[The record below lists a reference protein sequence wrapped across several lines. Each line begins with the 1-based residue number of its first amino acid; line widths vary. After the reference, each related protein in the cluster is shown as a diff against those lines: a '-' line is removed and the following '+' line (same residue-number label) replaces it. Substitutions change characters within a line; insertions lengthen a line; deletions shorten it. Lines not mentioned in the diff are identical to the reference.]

1 MEPGRRPGGVTRLEG
16 RPRPEGRVRD
26 VPAMPSEPVDPDR
39 PVDPDQPAGPDLPA
53 TSYAV
58 LGLLSFGEELSGYDL
73 KMWADWT
80 IRFFYW
86 SPSFSQIY
94 SHLKRLESLGYVRS
108 RTVESASA
116 RDRRL
121 YSITEAGLAV
131 MRRWAATA
139 PLDPPGAEA
148 LAAAAC
154 LARPPR
160 RRGPARTAADRAPRP
175 RAAARGQR
183 GGAPAGRGPR
193 RVGVSEAALRWA
205 HRYYEA
211 EAALAEALLA
221 DLGTSPTA
229 RSTRPAT
236 WRVRKPPGEVRRV
249 GSSGRPAPRV
259 LAASAGRPSSTCP
272 PPFSRWLFLIGIV
285 SLLPS
290 ACLVKTRGTEVRPAR
305 RPPAAPPP
313 RRWPA
318 GRRDGTGRDGRV
330 AAVPRPG
337 AGRAVTPAGCTGPPS
352 AGWPE

>member
-1 MEPGRRPGGVTRLEG
+1 
-16 RPRPEGRVRD
+16 
-26 VPAMPSEPVDPDR
+26 MPSEPVDPDR

-139 PLDPPGAEA
+139 PLDPPVLKHSLLLRVWLGHLADAARLEQLLTEHLDHVRQLAANAEA
-148 LAAAAC
+148 
-154 LARPPR
+154 R
-160 RRGPARTAADRAPRP
+160 RQG
-175 RAAARGQR
+175 AARG
-183 GGAPAGRGPR
+183 AWAYP
-193 RVGVSEAALRWA
+193 EAALRWA

-221 DLGTSPTA
+221 DLRDLADRPVDPT
-229 RSTRPAT
+229 
-236 WRVRKPPGEVRRV
+236 GH
-249 GSSGRPAPRV
+249 
-259 LAASAGRPSSTCP
+259 LAGPQAAG
-272 PPFSRWLFLIGIV
+272 
-285 SLLPS
+285 
-290 ACLVKTRGTEVRPAR
+290 
-305 RPPAAPPP
+305 
-313 RRWPA
+313 
-318 GRRDGTGRDGRV
+318 
-330 AAVPRPG
+330 
-337 AGRAVTPAGCTGPPS
+337 
-352 AGWPE
+352 